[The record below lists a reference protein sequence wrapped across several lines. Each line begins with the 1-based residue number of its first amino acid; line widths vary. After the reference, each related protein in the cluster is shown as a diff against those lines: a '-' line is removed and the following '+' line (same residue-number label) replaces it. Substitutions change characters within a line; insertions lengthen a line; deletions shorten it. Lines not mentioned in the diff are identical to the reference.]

1 MTGSISELLARDE
14 VTAVVVATPAVTH
27 LELASAALESGRDV
41 LLEKPMALTADDCRK
56 LNEIANVT
64 PPVGLNIFTIQGAMG
79 KDITAEEMYVG
90 VWPFVCCDIIVLIFL
105 ITLPDIVLWLPNLIL
120 GN

>member
-1 MTGSISELLARDE
+1 MVMIPDGIY
-14 VTAVVVATPAVTH
+14 
-27 LELASAALESGRDV
+27 ALC
-41 LLEKPMALTADDCRK
+41 LPIFFPLIEKLGYDPIWFGIITIK

-90 VWPFVCCDIIVLIFL
+90 VWPFVCCDIVVLILLMVF
-105 ITLPDIVLWLPNLIL
+105 PRIVLWLPDLLL
-120 GN
+120 GK